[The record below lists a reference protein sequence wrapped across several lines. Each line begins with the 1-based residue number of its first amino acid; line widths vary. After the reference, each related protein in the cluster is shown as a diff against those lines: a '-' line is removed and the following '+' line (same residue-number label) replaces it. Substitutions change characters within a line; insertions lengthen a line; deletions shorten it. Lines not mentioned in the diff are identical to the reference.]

1 MNAHRSAYTYFNC
14 ADPDSRVDRPVSV
27 AAKKTRG
34 KHKLRIGIL
43 NGLFG
48 WTEKY
53 QRTRRGVNHSFH
65 QTHPPL
71 LKTKNLPNQFRPR
84 RSSITPH
91 AIPLSTV
98 TYSGRMV
105 LSGANLSNAPDC
117 VRAFPLTW
125 LALTR

>member
-1 MNAHRSAYTYFNC
+1 MNAHRSAYTYFDC

-34 KHKLRIGIL
+34 KHKLRIRIL

-71 LKTKNLPNQFRPR
+71 LKTKNLPNHVRPR
-84 RSSITPH
+84 RFVRKPPCYSS
-91 AIPLSTV
+91 
-98 TYSGRMV
+98 TYCSSMV
-105 LSGANLSNAPDC
+105 LPWD
-117 VRAFPLTW
+117 
-125 LALTR
+125 